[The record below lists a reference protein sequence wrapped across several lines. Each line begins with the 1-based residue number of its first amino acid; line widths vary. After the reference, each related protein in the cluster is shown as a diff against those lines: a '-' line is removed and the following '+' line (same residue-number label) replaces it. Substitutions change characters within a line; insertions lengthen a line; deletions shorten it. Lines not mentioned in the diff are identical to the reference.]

1 MKIKRYIA
9 NDAQEAMVKVKAE
22 LGTEAVILHSRKI
35 KRPGFFGFLKRPLVE
50 VVAAIEEDEVK
61 DRRKNA
67 SHNESKSKMV
77 VEQDK
82 FKELQNQLDNMQG
95 LILSFMNKDEKIKEN
110 KEDGIYNKYFNILT
124 ENDVDDHIAYK
135 ILNIAKKQ
143 INFTHEKEDVIRKT
157 LKVILKEYLGL
168 PNPIQQREGERK
180 TFIFVGPTGV
190 GKTTTLAKLAAK
202 MSIVDT
208 KKIGL
213 ITSDTYRIAAVEQ
226 LRTYSE
232 ILGVELKVIYE
243 PNELNEAL
251 QLFRNK
257 DVILIDTAGRNHK
270 IEDQLEETKAIIKLI
285 DNPEVFLVISATT
298 TYKDVKSIINSYGF
312 LDQFKLIFTK
322 LDEST
327 TLGNILN
334 TKIITGKE
342 IAYFTTGQIVPDDI
356 EVASPDRIVNS
367 IVGE

>member
-22 LGTEAVILHSRKI
+22 LGTDAVILHSRKI
-35 KRPGFFGFLKRPLVE
+35 KRPGFFGFFKRPLFE
-50 VVAAIEEDEVK
+50 IVAAIEEDEGNNK
-61 DRRKNA
+61 RKIAYN
-67 SHNESKSKMV
+67 NEPKPKTDN
-77 VEQDK
+77 EHDK
-82 FKELQNQLDNMQG
+82 FKALQNQLDNMQG
-95 LILSFMNKDEKIKEN
+95 LIINFMKKDEKLKEN
-110 KEDGIYNKYFNILT
+110 KEDSIYNKYFNIFI

-143 INFTHEKEDVIRKT
+143 INFTHENEDAIRKT
-157 LKVILKEYLGL
+157 LKLIMKEYFGN
-168 PNPIQQREGERK
+168 PNPILQREGERK

-213 ITSDTYRIAAVEQ
+213 ITSDTYRIAAIEQ

-251 QLFRNK
+251 RLFKNK

-270 IEDQLEETKAIIKLI
+270 IEDQLKEAKEIISLI
-285 DNPEVFLVISATT
+285 ENPEIFLVMSATT

-356 EVASPDRIVNS
+356 EIASPDRIVNS